1 MTKALPHDTSGEHRQ
16 LGKPGAWR
24 LVLHCWC
31 HRLAAHARFLYPNA
45 RCQRHRNAGGRPD
58 FAGSG
63 VTSRIHPDHRQAAH
77 AGSVDFVCQPHGHP
91 CAGARSHG
99 ARRQTPC
106 CRGEIVIETLII
118 NVLMVMMAVSVVA
131 IIRNRNLFAV
141 ILLSGVYSFLMATVL
156 VAMDAVDVAMTEAAV
171 GAGISTVLLLGALY
185 LCKSEEARPPNKPL
199 LPLLVSLSV
208 GGMLVYGTLGL
219 PEFSDPQAPIHAHV
233 APRYLN
239 EMRQEVDVPN
249 VVTAVLASYRGFD
262 TLGETTVVFT
272 AGAGVVALLRRRR
285 KGRKS

>member
-1 MTKALPHDTSGEHRQ
+1 
-16 LGKPGAWR
+16 
-24 LVLHCWC
+24 
-31 HRLAAHARFLYPNA
+31 
-45 RCQRHRNAGGRPD
+45 
-58 FAGSG
+58 
-63 VTSRIHPDHRQAAH
+63 
-77 AGSVDFVCQPHGHP
+77 
-91 CAGARSHG
+91 
-99 ARRQTPC
+99 
-106 CRGEIVIETLII
+106 
-118 NVLMVMMAVSVVA
+118 MMAVSVVA